1 MEKEYAEYL
10 LEKTKKDYDL
20 IAGEFSQTRGFLWEE
35 LKKFKDLIKDGEKV
49 LDLGCGNGRLLEI
62 LQDKKIEYIG
72 VDSSRKLIEIAKEK
86 HPNFQFLVADALSL
100 PFLENSFDKVFSISV
115 FHHIPSE
122 ELRLQFLKEIKRILK
137 PKGILILT
145 VWNLWQKR
153 YFLLILKFTLL
164 KIFFRSKLDFK
175 DIFIPWGKKIDR
187 YFHCFT
193 KSEIEKLIKKV
204 NLKILN
210 SGKLKSQSGRY
221 HLYLIAQK
229 PL

>member
-35 LKKFKDLIKDGEKV
+35 LKKFKDLIKEGEKV

-62 LQDKKIEYIG
+62 LQDKEIEYIG
-72 VDSSRKLIEIAKEK
+72 VDSSWKLIEIAKEK

>member
-49 LDLGCGNGRLLEI
+49 LDLGCGNGRLLKI

-122 ELRLQFLKEIKRILK
+122 ELRLQFLKETKRILK